1 MNAKTGKMA
10 AVTGRILII
19 LLIAV
24 FAFAGMACKSPSITP
39 AGPVGDTMGSRE
51 ELLKEGNE
59 VATFAAGCF
68 WGVESTFRK
77 VKGVKYTQVGYTG
90 GEFVDPTYR
99 DVCSGETGHAEAVEV
114 IFDPGVVSYEKLLEL
129 FWALHDP
136 TTPNRQGPDI
146 GSQYRSAVF
155 YHNEEQKDAAIEMK
169 KKLQVSGQ
177 YKRDIVTEIVPAGTF
192 YRAEEYHQQYFEK
205 TGRSGGCPVG

>member
-1 MNAKTGKMA
+1 MMFAYADIYEPTGT
-10 AVTGRILII
+10 V
-19 LLIAV
+19 
-24 FAFAGMACKSPSITP
+24 P
-39 AGPVGDTMGSRE
+39 AGSVGSSMKSRE
-51 ELLKEGNE
+51 ELLEEGNE

-68 WGVESTFRK
+68 WGVEATFRK

-90 GEFVDPTYR
+90 GDFVDPTYK

-114 IFDPGVVSYEKLLEL
+114 IFNPKEVSYEKLLEL

-146 GSQYRSAVF
+146 GNQYRSAVF
-155 YHNEEQKDAAIEMK
+155 YQNEKQKNAAFELK
-169 KKLQVSGQ
+169 KKLQESGK

-192 YRAEEYHQQYFEK
+192 YRAEEYHQQYIEK
-205 TGRSGGCPVG
+205 TGRSGGCRI